1 MHGVTPD
8 IVTMAKGI
16 CNGLPMGAVITTP
29 ALAESL
35 KEAYF
40 YNTFGGNP
48 VACAAGLAVL
58 NVSCSKQYVI
68 NYVQFYKQAEL
79 LQIKSFHLTELI
91 MIQDKMQT
99 HAP

>member
-16 CNGLPMGAVITTP
+16 CNGLPMAAVVTTP

-35 KEAYF
+35 KGTYF
-40 YNTFGGNP
+40 YSTFGGNP

-58 NVSCSKQYVI
+58 NVSCNHQHVTV

-79 LQIKSFHLTELI
+79 L
-91 MIQDKMQT
+91 
-99 HAP
+99 